1 MFGSIGWRIKALT
14 AILIACLMPAAAAWA
29 KENDL
34 GWMQVVNCVEW
45 VSLREK
51 PDAASECLV
60 EVPLGALVENCSTKT
75 KTFTYAEYNGQS
87 GYIMSQ
93 YLEPVPQE
101 QLQLGDRCVVDR
113 GEWIAMRFQAADD
126 ERVIQWLAPGAR
138 MEACVDSLSGFAY
151 GQCNGLKGYVRLTDL
166 QPADENAAQ

>member
-1 MFGSIGWRIKALT
+1 MLGSTGWRIKAFT
-14 AILIACLMPAAAAWA
+14 AILIVCLMPAAAVWA
-29 KENDL
+29 NENNL
-34 GWMQVVNCVEW
+34 GWMKVVNCEEW

-60 EVPLGALVENCSTKT
+60 QVPLGALVENCSTKT
-75 KTFTYAEYNGQS
+75 KAFIYAEYNGLS
-87 GYIMSQ
+87 GYIMAQ

-101 QLQLGDRCVVDR
+101 QLQIGDLYVVDR
-113 GEWIAMRFQAADD
+113 GEWIAMRLQAADD
-126 ERVIQWLAPGAR
+126 VPVIQWLAPGAR

-166 QPADENAAQ
+166 QAAEDMAQ